1 MIRTVGMILNRNR
14 TEAVRC
20 AEQAALYMKGKG
32 ITSFDVQNELN
43 SDTPDLIIS
52 FGGDGSLLIGARYA
66 LEYDIPLLGINL
78 GTVGFLTEEEPK
90 RLEEALQA
98 IINGEY

>member
-1 MIRTVGMILNRNR
+1 
-14 TEAVRC
+14 
-20 AEQAALYMKGKG
+20 MKGKG

-78 GTVGFLTEEEPK
+78 GTVGFLTEEEPEHPASSEK
-90 RLEEALQA
+90 ASNALNPERYLF
-98 IINGEY
+98 IFLSSS